1 LRLRAASFIGY
12 EIIGD
17 GLLDFSQMPQHINK
31 GADHRDKSDRAPSG
45 ATAGKR
51 SACPTTFVSTNL
63 PSMRGQKT
71 SLILLLL
78 LFVLPFTLRGASPIQ
93 ERADRFVALANAGYQ
108 ALYRVNSEAQWL
120 AVTDVTPQHDAAAEA
135 TGKAYA
141 AFNGNPAVISEA
153 RELLTHQ
160 KELNELT
167 VRQLKQLLLNAAE
180 GPMTNPDLVA
190 KRVAAETKQASILNG
205 FEFKLNGQPIS
216 VNQIDDKLDKSVDLN
231 ERKAVWEASKQSGPA
246 LKPNLVTLRD
256 LRNGVAK
263 EMAYPDYFSLE
274 VAAYGMTTDEMLKM
288 LEDWMATLRPL
299 YLQLHTWAKYKLAE
313 KFHQPVPKKI
323 PAHWVNNRW
332 CQEWPGLVE
341 AANIDKYFEG
351 RKPEW
356 IIKTAEQFY
365 TGLGF
370 MPLPQSFWERSDLYP
385 LPPDSKRKKNTHA
398 SCWHIDLQS
407 DIRSLQSIEPNA
419 RWFFTAHHE
428 LGHGYYFK
436 AYSRPE
442 VPYLLR
448 LGAAPGF
455 HEGVGELIALASS
468 QVPYLQSRGVLPHE
482 FNADKTAFLLDDA
495 LARSI
500 PFIYFSCGT
509 MPHWEADIYAHN
521 LSPDQWNARWWKYV
535 SDFQGIEPP
544 SPRGE
549 EFCDAATKTHINDNP
564 AYYYNYAFATVF
576 KFQLHDYIARKILHQ
591 PPQSC
596 NYADNKEVGTWLNN
610 ILKKG
615 GTEDWRKVLKEATG
629 EDISTRAMMDYF
641 KPLMSWLKEQ
651 NKGRQIG
658 WE

>member
-1 LRLRAASFIGY
+1 MRCQKSFLILPLLLVVLPLTLRA
-12 EIIGD
+12 
-17 GLLDFSQMPQHINK
+17 
-31 GADHRDKSDRAPSG
+31 
-45 ATAGKR
+45 
-51 SACPTTFVSTNL
+51 
-63 PSMRGQKT
+63 
-71 SLILLLL
+71 
-78 LFVLPFTLRGASPIQ
+78 ASPIQ
-93 ERADRFVALANAGYQ
+93 ERADRFLALANAGYQ
-108 ALYRVNSEAQWL
+108 ALYRVNSEAQWA
-120 AVTDVTPQHDAAAEA
+120 AVTDVTPEHDAAAEA
-135 TGKAYA
+135 SGKAYA
-141 AFNGNPAVISEA
+141 AFNGNRAIINQA
-153 RELLTHQ
+153 RELLAHE
-160 KELNELT
+160 KELSELT

-190 KRVAAETKQASILNG
+190 KRVAAETKQASLMNG
-205 FEFKLNGQPIS
+205 FQFKLNGQKITA
-216 VNQIDDKLDKSVDLN
+216 NQIDDKLEKSTDLN
-231 ERKAVWEASKQSGPA
+231 ERKAVWEASKEIGPA
-246 LKPNLVTLRD
+246 LKDNLVALRD

-263 EMAYPDYFSLE
+263 EMKYPDYFALE

-288 LEDWMATLRPL
+288 LEDWMSTLRPL

-313 KFHQPVPKKI
+313 KYHQPVPKKI
-323 PAHWVNNRW
+323 PAHWINNRW
-332 CQEWPGLVE
+332 GQEWPGLVE
-341 AANIDKYFEG
+341 EANIDKFFEG

-370 MPLPQSFWERSDLYP
+370 SPLPQSFWEKSDLFP

-398 SCWHIDLQS
+398 SCWHIDLEN

-436 AYSRPE
+436 AYTRPE

-468 QVPYLQSRGVLPHE
+468 QVPYLQSRGVLPLE
-482 FNADKTAFLLDDA
+482 FDADKTAFLLDDA
-495 LARSI
+495 LARSV
-500 PFIYFSCGT
+500 PFIYFSCGV

-521 LSPDQWNARWWKYV
+521 LPPDQWNARWWKYV
-535 SDFQGIEPP
+535 SDLQGIEPP

-564 AYYYNYAFATVF
+564 AYYYSYGFATVF

-596 NYADNKEVGTWLNN
+596 NYANNKEVGAWLNN

-641 KPLMSWLKEQ
+641 KPLMSWLEEQ
-651 NKGRQIG
+651 NKGREIG